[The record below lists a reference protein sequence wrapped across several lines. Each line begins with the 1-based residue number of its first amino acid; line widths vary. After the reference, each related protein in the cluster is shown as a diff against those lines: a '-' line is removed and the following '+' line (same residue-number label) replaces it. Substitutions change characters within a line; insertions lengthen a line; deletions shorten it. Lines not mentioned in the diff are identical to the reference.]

1 MIGKICT
8 YAAALGTSQAA
19 PIASPPVDLIRDNV
33 SNAWWDDRWRH
44 HAYTAAHTRFGRAV
58 TVHCFLNAENFFASY
73 FELRMSV
80 THWLS
85 FTATDD
91 VVAVALI
98 VTLLVLGI
106 LFVSMFLADKFG
118 R

>member
-1 MIGKICT
+1 MHGGVTVGDTMRI
-8 YAAALGTSQAA
+8 
-19 PIASPPVDLIRDNV
+19 
-33 SNAWWDDRWRH
+33 
-44 HAYTAAHTRFGRAV
+44 TAAHTRFGRAV

-80 THWLS
+80 THWLF

-98 VTLLVLGI
+98 VTLLVLGNTI
-106 LFVSMFLADKFG
+106 CEYVLRRQVWTTVA
-118 R
+118 